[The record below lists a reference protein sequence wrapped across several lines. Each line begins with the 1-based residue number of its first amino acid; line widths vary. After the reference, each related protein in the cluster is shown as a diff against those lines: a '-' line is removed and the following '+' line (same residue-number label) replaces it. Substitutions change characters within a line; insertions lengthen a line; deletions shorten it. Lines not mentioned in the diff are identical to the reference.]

1 MGQPT
6 GHTYDDPYGNPLVW
20 VSVGG
25 RRQTK
30 NWPQISVVNLTLVVT
45 AYRKDCKRPPPN
57 FRHCG
62 DRSKCVL
69 KNYFCDRHI
78 NCAGDV
84 IPADE
89 EGCVYAGG
97 PGGLE
102 HTTLSPGVRPRP
114 GGAGAGA
121 NTVTVVVTA
130 VTAVFWMLVVGV
142 CIAIRYAQG
151 CKCLQARSAR
161 RSAQDCPDEPRDAV
175 GNVSRESY
183 SRSAVFDEF
192 FPGSS
197 FGLVVRTTLFRCYS
211 AQSSTVCSSFQPSG
225 SPPSLYLEGGVEQLI
240 RFRSYSAITTDHF
253 YLDCYQLSMSYVL
266 YNRLR

>member
-1 MGQPT
+1 M
-6 GHTYDDPYGNPLVW
+6 W

-45 AYRKDCKRPPPN
+45 SYRKDCNRPPPN

-89 EGCVYAGG
+89 EGCVYGGG

-102 HTTLSPGVRPRP
+102 HTTLSPGDRPRP
-114 GGAGAGA
+114 GGGSGAGA

-151 CKCLQARSAR
+151 CKCLQARSSR
-161 RSAQDCPDEPRDAV
+161 RSGQDCPDEPRDDV
-175 GNVSRESY
+175 GDISSLHSTVSRALPY
-183 SRSAVFDEF
+183 ILQGGIVSRLAGFDEC
-192 FPGSS
+192 FPGSWW
-197 FGLVVRTTLFRCYS
+197 
-211 AQSSTVCSSFQPSG
+211 A
-225 SPPSLYLEGGVEQLI
+225 
-240 RFRSYSAITTDHF
+240 
-253 YLDCYQLSMSYVL
+253 
-266 YNRLR
+266 